1 MQRGG
6 ILTSV
11 GFYLYMI
18 ICGHKINVSLFL
30 SYQDTF
36 LVIKWSNGAGIFYSH
51 AFDYGIMREKYYA
64 RYSSKLKNE
73 INCIFWKEGI
83 DNIIYCN
90 IIKT

>member
-1 MQRGG
+1 
-6 ILTSV
+6 
-11 GFYLYMI
+11 
-18 ICGHKINVSLFL
+18 
-30 SYQDTF
+30 
-36 LVIKWSNGAGIFYSH
+36 
-51 AFDYGIMREKYYA
+51 MREKYYA